1 MMNVGIIF
9 SYRLKGRTSRERTQF
24 NRKFI
29 GYTDKSQFGKY
40 SYKREG
46 LMSKIPHVHVL
57 NSLFIIRE
65 DDLDEIESF
74 CRDLDVQLFI
84 RRVILEKSDIKELSL

>member
-1 MMNVGIIF
+1 LESTPTG
-9 SYRLKGRTSRERTQF
+9 
-24 NRKFI
+24 
-29 GYTDKSQFGKY
+29 
-40 SYKREG
+40 EG
-46 LMSKIPHVHVL
+46 LMSKIPHVHVS

-65 DDLDEIESF
+65 DDLEEIESF

>member
-1 MMNVGIIF
+1 
-9 SYRLKGRTSRERTQF
+9 
-24 NRKFI
+24 
-29 GYTDKSQFGKY
+29 
-40 SYKREG
+40 
-46 LMSKIPHVHVL
+46 MSKIPHVHVS

-65 DDLDEIESF
+65 DDLEEIESF